1 MNRMTATTLVAP
13 VSLSN
18 DLLTGAEWSPAHT
31 RELLHLSADIKARPV
46 RYASTLHGKFI
57 ALIFE
62 KPSLRTRVTFDV
74 GIQSMG
80 GAVVFLDHTQASA
93 SLGARESIADVA
105 RNLDRWVHG
114 IVARVYSQRVLEEMA
129 ANASIPVINAL
140 SDKYHPCQALADFFT
155 LEERFGVLRGFKLAY
170 VGDGNNVCHSLMAL
184 AARLG
189 VHLRVAT
196 PQDYAPLPEVVAD
209 SKRVARETK
218 AKIELMHDPR
228 EAVAGA
234 MGVYTDSWTSM
245 GFEAEQTVR
254 KSVFQPY
261 QVNAELMSLASPDAV
276 FMHCLP
282 AHRGLEVT
290 PEVLDGPQSVVLDQS
305 ENRMYVQKAIL
316 HTLF

>member
-1 MNRMTATTLVAP
+1 MTATTLVAP
-13 VSLSN
+13 ISLSN

-31 RELLHLSADIKARPV
+31 RELLQLSADIKARPV

-80 GAVVFLDHTQASA
+80 GSVVFLDHTQASA

-105 RNLDRWVHG
+105 RNLERWVHG
-114 IVARVYSQRVLEEMA
+114 IVARVYEQRVLEELA
-129 ANASIPVINAL
+129 ANTEIPVVNAL
-140 SDKYHPCQALADFFT
+140 SDKYHPCQALADFMT
-155 LEERFGVLRGFKLAY
+155 IEEKTGSLRGFKLAY
-170 VGDGNNVCHSLMAL
+170 VGDGNNVCNSLIYL

-189 VHLRVAT
+189 VHLRIAT
-196 PQDYAPLPEVVAD
+196 QPEYALAVEVVAD
-209 SKRVARETK
+209 SKRIARETK
-218 AKIELMHDPR
+218 AKIELMTDPR
-228 EAVAGA
+228 EAVSGA
-234 MGVYTDSWTSM
+234 QGVYTDSWTSM
-245 GFEAEQTVR
+245 GFEEEGEVR
-254 KSVFQPY
+254 NTVFQPY
-261 QVNAELMSLASPDAV
+261 QVNAELMSLAAPDAV

-290 PEVLDGPQSVVLDQS
+290 PEILDGPRSVVLDQS

>member
-1 MNRMTATTLVAP
+1 MTTTTLVAP
-13 VSLSN
+13 ISLSN

-31 RELLHLSADIKARPV
+31 RELLQLSADIKARPG
-46 RYASTLHGKFI
+46 RYASTLSGKFI

-62 KPSLRTRVTFDV
+62 KPSLRTRVTFEV

-80 GAVVFLDHTQASA
+80 GSVVFLDHTQASA

-105 RNLDRWVHG
+105 RNLERWVQG
-114 IVARVYSQRVLEEMA
+114 IVARVYQQRVLEEMA
-129 ANASIPVINAL
+129 ANANIPVINAL
-140 SDKYHPCQALADFFT
+140 SDKFHPCQALADFFT
-155 LEERFGVLRGFKLAY
+155 LEEKFGALRGFKLTY
-170 VGDGNNVCHSLMAL
+170 VGDGNNVCNSLIYL

-189 VHLRVAT
+189 VHLRIAT
-196 PQDYAPLPEVVAD
+196 PPDYAPAPEVVAD
-209 SKRVARETK
+209 GRRVARETK
-218 AKIELMHDPR
+218 AKIELMTDPQ
-228 EAVAGA
+228 EAVSGA

-245 GFEAEQTVR
+245 GFEAEEKVR
-254 KSVFQPY
+254 NAVFEPY
-261 QVNAELMSLASPDAV
+261 QVNAELMSFAAPDAV

-290 PEVLDGPQSVVLDQS
+290 PEIIDGPQSVVLDQS